1 MSESAKPLSVSD
13 VNARVRYL
21 IEGDP
26 ALQQVEVAGELSNF
40 KLYPS
45 GHAYFS
51 LKDEHSILKAV
62 AFGAKGWLKF
72 KPEDG
77 MRVIATGRVGVY
89 EQRGEFQLY
98 ATRLVEDGLGALWER
113 FLKLKAELEREGL
126 FEPSRK
132 RPLPAWVRKAAI
144 IASPEGAA
152 VKDIIKRAEDR
163 AIELEL
169 IIVPSLVQGQAAI
182 ADLVRA
188 IDAAERIPGLDCIVL
203 ARGGGS
209 LEDLWAFNEEAVV
222 RRIFACRV
230 PVVSAIGHERDV
242 SLSDLVADYRA
253 ATPTSAAELIT
264 PDREDIAGH
273 LADFRERLS
282 RALVQNA
289 LYKEERV
296 RAQGGRLERALTR
309 QVEGA
314 RQRLDYAFD
323 GLERQVSHRLE
334 QKTDRLTSLGRRLD
348 TLSPLSILR
357 RGYSLVERQADGAL
371 VASIQQAPP
380 GEKLVVRVRD
390 GRIFTA
396 VESAEEEPLDVT
408 GQA

>member
-1 MSESAKPLSVSD
+1 M
-13 VNARVRYL
+13 
-21 IEGDP
+21 
-26 ALQQVEVAGELSNF
+26 
-40 KLYPS
+40 
-45 GHAYFS
+45 
-51 LKDEHSILKAV
+51 
-62 AFGAKGWLKF
+62 
-72 KPEDG
+72 
-77 MRVIATGRVGVY
+77 
-89 EQRGEFQLY
+89 
-98 ATRLVEDGLGALWER
+98 
-113 FLKLKAELEREGL
+113 
-126 FEPSRK
+126 
-132 RPLPAWVRKAAI
+132 RKAAI

-152 VKDIIKRAEDR
+152 LTDILIRAKDR
-163 AIELEL
+163 AVELEL

-182 ADLVRA
+182 VDLVRA
-188 IDAAERIPGLDCIVL
+188 IDVAESLPDLDCIVL

-264 PDREDIAGH
+264 PDREDIADH
-273 LADFRERLS
+273 LADFRERLG

-296 RAQGGRLERALTR
+296 RAQAGRLERALSR

-314 RQRLDYAFD
+314 RQRLDYTFD
-323 GLERQVSHRLE
+323 GLERQVSHQLE

-348 TLSPLSILR
+348 TLSPLSVLR

-371 VASIQQAPP
+371 VASIEQASP

-390 GRIFTA
+390 GRIFAA